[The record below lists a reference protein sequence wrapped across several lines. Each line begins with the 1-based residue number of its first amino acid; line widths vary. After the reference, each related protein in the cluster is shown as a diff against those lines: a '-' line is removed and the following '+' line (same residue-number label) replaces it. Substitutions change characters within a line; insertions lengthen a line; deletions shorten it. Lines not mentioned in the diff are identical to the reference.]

1 MILGTMMMLTGA
13 TGLFGMSIAP
23 EVFKY
28 IKNRKKS
35 KKDVELTLDEQYT
48 QFFSN
53 LDIIDT
59 KKDWIKVV
67 GEVEKHEFY
76 SKVSFYLSDTLCVA
90 DFKKHE
96 ETIRQKLRVDN
107 LEIYYENGRMIFRS
121 RESELPTIPYEFEK
135 TPKNL
140 IPLGINLDGDVTS
153 WDVNKDPHAMI
164 IAGTG
169 GGKSNLLNCIIDHII
184 NNSPKSK
191 LFLIDMKNGIELG
204 IYQNVRNVVAYGED
218 LQGAKLVIAK
228 IEEEFKARVQ
238 MMKEVGY
245 RDFSK
250 YVNDKPNTTM
260 KRAYIIID
268 EFPDLNDDED
278 AMDSL
283 IELIRKVRAV
293 GMHILLASQRA
304 TVDSI
309 PSNLKNNVYCKIGM
323 KMSDAHNSTLLIGRD
338 GLEKLNA
345 GESIS
350 IINTKEVFFKAYLIE
365 DSVIENTVKK
375 FAKLDEGIPSK
386 DGVKS
391 DKDIANKVTK
401 LF

>member
-1 MILGTMMMLTGA
+1 MMLTGA
-13 TGLFGMSIAP
+13 TGLFGMSVAP

-28 IKNRKKS
+28 IKNRKRS

-53 LDIIDT
+53 LNIIDT
-59 KKDWIKVV
+59 KTDWIKVV

-121 RESELPTIPYEFEK
+121 RASELPVIPYEFEK

-140 IPLGINLDGDVTS
+140 IPLGINLDGEVTS

-204 IYQNVRNVVAYGED
+204 IYQNVRNVVAYAED
-218 LQGAKLVIAK
+218 LQGSKLVIAK
-228 IEEEFKARVQ
+228 IEEEFKARVEI
-238 MMKEVGY
+238 MKEAGY

-260 KRAYIIID
+260 KRSYIIID

-323 KMSDAHNSTLLIGRD
+323 KMSDAHNSNLLIGRD

-350 IINTKEVFFKAYLIE
+350 IIDTKEVFFKAYLIE
-365 DSVIENTVKK
+365 DNVIENTVKK
-375 FAKLDEGIPSK
+375 FAKLASE
-386 DGVKS
+386 
-391 DKDIANKVTK
+391 ANSNEPISSKVTK

>member
-28 IKNRKKS
+28 IKNRKRS

-53 LDIIDT
+53 LGIIDPKT
-59 KKDWIKVV
+59 DWIKAV

-76 SKVSFYLSDTLCVA
+76 SKVSFYLSDTLSVA

-121 RESELPTIPYEFEK
+121 RVSELPIIPYEFEK

-153 WDVNKDPHAMI
+153 WDVKKDPHAMI

-204 IYQNVRNVVAYGED
+204 IYQNVRNVVAYAED

-238 MMKEVGY
+238 VMKEAGY

-309 PSNLKNNVYCKIGM
+309 PSSLKNNVYCKIGM
-323 KMSDAHNSTLLIGRD
+323 KMSDAHNSNLLIGRD

-350 IINTKEVFFKAYLIE
+350 IIDTKEVFFKAYLIE
-365 DSVIENTVKK
+365 DSVIEETVKK
-375 FAKLDEGIPSK
+375 FAKLDSEVNSNEPIS
-386 DGVKS
+386 S
-391 DKDIANKVTK
+391 KVTK